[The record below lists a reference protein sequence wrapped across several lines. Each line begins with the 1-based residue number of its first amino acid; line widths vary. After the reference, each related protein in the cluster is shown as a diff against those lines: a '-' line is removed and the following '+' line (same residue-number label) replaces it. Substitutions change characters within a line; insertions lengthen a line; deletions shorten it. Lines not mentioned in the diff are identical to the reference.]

1 MVIVIFR
8 GERQRPV
15 ASGCCRL
22 ECAEMK
28 VVPTSHTL
36 LQLLHSRRPLNQCGK
51 PPSLVI
57 VATAVAVFLV
67 DYYSNDNE
75 AVTECLIVFL
85 NKNNCKI
92 IVPCF
97 MHSDVI

>member
-1 MVIVIFR
+1 MLIVIFR

-28 VVPTSHTL
+28 VVPTSHPL
-36 LQLLHSRRPLNQCGK
+36 LQLLHSRRPPNQCEK

-57 VATAVAVFLV
+57 VATAVANLV
-67 DYYSNDNE
+67 DYYCNDNE
-75 AVTECLIVFL
+75 AVSECLIVFL
-85 NKNNCKI
+85 NENKGKI

-97 MHSDVI
+97 IYSELI